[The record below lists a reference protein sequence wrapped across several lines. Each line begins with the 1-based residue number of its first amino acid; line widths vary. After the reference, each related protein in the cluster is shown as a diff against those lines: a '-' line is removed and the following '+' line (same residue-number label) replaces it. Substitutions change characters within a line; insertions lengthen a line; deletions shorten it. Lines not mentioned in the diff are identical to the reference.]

1 MNATREG
8 NILEA
13 CIPLIFTKHILIIF
27 LVKLPNSN
35 FGHMHNTPFFY
46 IKPIVFKGR
55 GRLI

>member
-13 CIPLIFTKHILIIF
+13 CIPLFFTKHILIIF

-46 IKPIVFKGR
+46 IKPIVLR
-55 GRLI
+55 EEVS